1 MFEHKTQPGWVAVE
15 EFLTATV
22 VHPDDALRRAVSS
35 AVEAGMP
42 PIEVTPNAG
51 KFLKLLVQISG
62 ARRVLEIGTLA
73 GFSSIWMAQALPDGG
88 KLVTCEYLSKHAD
101 IARANVE
108 AAGLDRKVEIRVG
121 AALDTLAALH
131 AEGQEPFDLVFI
143 DADKEHDADYLDWAV
158 RLGRPGTVV
167 VLDNA
172 VWEGAVLDPSI
183 DDVNAPGIISA
194 LELLGKHPQL
204 DATVLQ
210 TVGSKGWDGFALARV
225 R

>member
-1 MFEHKTQPGWVAVE
+1 MFEHKTRPDWVAVE

-22 VHPDDALRRAVSS
+22 VHPDEALQRAVSS

-73 GFSSIWMAQALPDGG
+73 AFSSIWMARGLPDGG
-88 KLVTCEYLSKHAD
+88 KLVTCEYLPKHAD
-101 IARANVE
+101 IARANVA
-108 AAGLDRKVEIRVG
+108 AAGLGHKVEIRVG

-131 AEGQEPFDLVFI
+131 AEGHEPFDFVFI
-143 DADKEHDADYLDWAV
+143 DADKEHNTDYLDWAV

-172 VWEGAVLDPSI
+172 VWEGAVLEPSI
-183 DDVNAPGIISA
+183 DEANAPGIINA
-194 LELLGKHPQL
+194 LQVMGNHPQL
-204 DATVLQ
+204 DATVIQ